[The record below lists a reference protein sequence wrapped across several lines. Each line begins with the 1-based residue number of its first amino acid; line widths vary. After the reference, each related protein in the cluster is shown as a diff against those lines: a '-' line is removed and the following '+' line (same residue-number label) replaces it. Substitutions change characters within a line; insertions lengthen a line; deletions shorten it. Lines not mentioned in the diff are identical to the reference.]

1 MRCFASEA
9 ACGGVEKRKNG
20 RKAGNLHARLFPER
34 LVRCR
39 NESVSGKR
47 QRAKK
52 QTADVSAGKPAES
65 KPQATID
72 SDGFIYSF
80 DGSPLR
86 ALKASAKTPFG
97 RMGSARSLLRQ
108 LGRSA
113 ASGIDVFKASRFGL
127 KAFSVKIRKLPV
139 RELAK
144 ARSAGRHGGS
154 PVGFKI
160 NVHEVPVHKTLFS
173 FRRDE
178 FCDFG
183 VCHGCGFGAG
193 IELHREFPKEKTPLR
208 SVARAKEPDACRR
221 RADKA
226 RRRQVTDLERKDGE
240 RGRKSR
246 EDASLGENRKERRW
260 SKSRAAA

>member
-1 MRCFASEA
+1 M
-9 ACGGVEKRKNG
+9 
-20 RKAGNLHARLFPER
+20 
-34 LVRCR
+34 
-39 NESVSGKR
+39 SGKR

-52 QTADVSAGKPAES
+52 QTADVSVGKPAES

-80 DGSPLR
+80 DSSPLR

-108 LGRSA
+108 LGRRA
-113 ASGIDVFKASRFGL
+113 ASGIDVFKASRFGR
-127 KAFSVKIRKLPV
+127 KIFCVEIRKLPV

-144 ARSAGRHGGS
+144 ARSARRRSGS
-154 PVGFKI
+154 PVGVKI
-160 NVHEVPVHKTLFS
+160 HVHEEPMHKTLFS
-173 FRRDE
+173 SRGNE

-183 VCHGCGFGAG
+183 VCHGGGFGAG
-193 IELHREFPKEKTPLR
+193 IVLHREFPKEKTPLR

-226 RRRQVTDLERKDGE
+226 RRRQVTDLEPEGRRTGAE
-240 RGRKSR
+240 ESRGLFFGGKTAKKGGGRRVWRRLSQ
-246 EDASLGENRKERRW
+246 AS
-260 SKSRAAA
+260 AAALGDDTFWPQSPVTQRAEQSEMPQAP

>member
-1 MRCFASEA
+1 M
-9 ACGGVEKRKNG
+9 
-20 RKAGNLHARLFPER
+20 
-34 LVRCR
+34 
-39 NESVSGKR
+39 SGKR

-65 KPQATID
+65 KTQATID

-80 DGSPLR
+80 DSSPLR

-208 SVARAKEPDACRR
+208 YVARAKEPDACRR
-221 RADKA
+221 SADKA
-226 RRRQVTDLERKDGE
+226 RRRQVTDLEPEGRRTGSE
-240 RGRKSR
+240 ESRGLFFGGKPQ
-246 EDASLGENRKERRW
+246 RKEVVEESGGGLVKRRQPRLAR
-260 SKSRAAA
+260 SLFGRRAQ